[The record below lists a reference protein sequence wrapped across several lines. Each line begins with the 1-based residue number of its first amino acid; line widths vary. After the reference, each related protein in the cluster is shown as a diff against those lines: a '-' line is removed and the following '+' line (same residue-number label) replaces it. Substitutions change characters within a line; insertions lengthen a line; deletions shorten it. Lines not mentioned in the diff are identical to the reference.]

1 MPRERI
7 HTVKKGVWIFYVGK
21 QARMSISKAQKKS
34 NDEIVPMGWKGWF
47 FRGSD
52 VKMAGS
58 FNEESC
64 ARQSPLLFHDGKRD
78 RRRQP

>member
-7 HTVKKGVWIFYVGK
+7 HTVKRGVWIFHVGK
-21 QARMSISKAQKKS
+21 QARRSISKARKKS

-47 FRGSD
+47 FLGSD

-64 ARQSPLLFHDGKRD
+64 SRQSLLLFHGGKRD
-78 RRRQP
+78 